1 LLLTKNNNK
10 GSVFYVLPRRDAL
23 HKWAGEKLQKAA
35 ESVKKSAQKRAGD
48 NDNVCEVREVVHV
61 LLKDENKA
69 KVDSGY
75 LTGVIVKV
83 DTSCSMTHVAD
94 KS

>member
-1 LLLTKNNNK
+1 M
-10 GSVFYVLPRRDAL
+10 
-23 HKWAGEKLQKAA
+23 
-35 ESVKKSAQKRAGD
+35 
-48 NDNVCEVREVVHV
+48 VHV

-83 DTSCSMTHVAD
+83 DMSCSMARVAD